1 MFSSVNL
8 FGVNP
13 TYPVISETDNDAPF
27 NVKWLAEHFNF
38 DDTDVKKAEFDFI
51 GVMFEVHFKTGK
63 ESVAQN
69 FYESLVEK
77 GCHPQYFKFNNSVC
91 LNKHQKEKILS
102 AATSTS
108 DGVSN
113 RLQMSHETTSPLDVM
128 AIRNQIL
135 SMPKIELTSTAK
147 INSNITIPSSVIEKS
162 TLELA
167 LEKIIPKPFN
177 LDWLSEYLGLN
188 KQHVTK
194 SKFDFDF
201 LRYSITFDTLEHA
214 QNFYQVLKQAGASL
228 QIWEFS
234 NTLEMAYSN
243 EFTILRSVGQSDTGL
258 NPWNID
264 FFATYFGLNKDEVSA
279 DEHSAFYYTLK
290 FHNPHDAYNYYNKLI
305 KNSIYPREP
314 RSDGN
319 LVLTN
324 MNCEILLKGAAKYV
338 KNHGLS

>member
-1 MFSSVNL
+1 MFSPVNL
-8 FGVNP
+8 FGVNS
-13 TYPVISETDNDAPF
+13 TSSVISETDKDAPF

-38 DDTDVKKAEFDFI
+38 DDSDVKKSEFDCI
-51 GVMFEVHFKTGK
+51 GVMFEVHFKSDK
-63 ESVAQN
+63 ESVAQK

-77 GCHPQYFKFNNSVC
+77 GCHPQYFKFNNCVW
-91 LNKHQKEKILS
+91 LNKHQKEKIIS
-102 AATSTS
+102 AARSTS
-108 DGVSN
+108 DSVSN
-113 RLQMSHETTSPLDVM
+113 HLQMSHEMINPVDFIAV
-128 AIRNQIL
+128 RNQIL
-135 SMPKIELTSTAK
+135 SMPKMEPISNAK
-147 INSNITIPSSVIEKS
+147 FNSNIIIPSSVIEKS
-162 TLELA
+162 TLDLT

-188 KQHVTK
+188 KQYVTK

-201 LRYSITFDTLEHA
+201 LDYSITFDTLENA

-243 EFTILRSVGQSDTGL
+243 QFEILRFVGQSDTGL

-264 FFATYFGLNKDEVSA
+264 FFATYFGLNKDEVYA
-279 DEHSAFYYTLK
+279 DKHSAYYYTLK
-290 FHNPHDAYNYYNKLI
+290 FHNPHDAYNYYKKLI
-305 KNSIYPREP
+305 KNSIYPKKP
-314 RSDGN
+314 GVDGN

-324 MNCEILLKGAAKYV
+324 NSGILLKEAAKYV